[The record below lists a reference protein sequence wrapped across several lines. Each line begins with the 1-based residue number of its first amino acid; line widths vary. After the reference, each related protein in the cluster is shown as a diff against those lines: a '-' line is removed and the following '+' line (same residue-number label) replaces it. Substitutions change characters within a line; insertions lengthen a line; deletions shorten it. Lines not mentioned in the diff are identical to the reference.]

1 MMDPGK
7 ISWLD
12 SGPEDTYWEAHRR
25 RRDSEGDWDRSSD
38 NVPPDFDDN
47 EDAWNDQRR
56 RERLA
61 EVEYDC

>member
-1 MMDPGK
+1 MDLAD
-7 ISWLD
+7 ILWLD
-12 SGPEDTYWEAHRR
+12 SDEFDTYWETYHRR
-25 RRDSEGDWDRSSD
+25 SYSEGDWDGSSD

-61 EVEYDC
+61 EVEYEC